1 MADLDADPAVEYD
14 AVVYDLDGTLAE
26 LAVDWAAVRRDVGR
40 TFETHGVDPGDRD
53 LWRLLER
60 SRKEPA
66 LAEAVEATIAE
77 HEREGARTSARLA
90 SADRLLA
97 HPADLPVGVCS
108 LNCEA
113 ACRLALERHELDGR
127 VRAVVGRDTVE
138 TEKPD
143 PEPLLATLR
152 DLGVP
157 PERAVFVGDGERDE
171 VTAERAGTDFRYA
184 EDWG

>member
-1 MADLDADPAVEYD
+1 MEDDTDPATGYD

-26 LAVDWAAVRRDVGR
+26 LAVDWAAVHRDVGR
-40 TFETHGVDPGDRD
+40 TLESHGVDPGDRD
-53 LWRLLER
+53 LWGLLER
-60 SRKEPA
+60 SREEPT

-90 SADRLLA
+90 PADRLLA

-127 VRAVVGRDTVE
+127 VRAVVGRDTVA

-152 DLGVP
+152 GLEVP

-171 VTAERAGTDFRYA
+171 LTAQRAGTDFRYV
-184 EDWG
+184 EDWY